1 MWGYFRNFTL
11 AKIIN
16 SMDYRED
23 TFIVNPMGAPRMTQR
38 DKWKKRPIVERYF
51 AYRDAV
57 RLQGNLCNYELTGV
71 IEIEFHIE
79 APNVK
84 EKERTLYEGVPHT
97 SKPDIDNLI
106 KAFLDCFG
114 EDKTVHTIK
123 AIKLWTTG
131 KGRIVT
137 RSPQV

>member
-1 MWGYFRNFTL
+1 ME
-11 AKIIN
+11 
-16 SMDYRED
+16 YRED
-23 TFIVNPMGAPRMTQR
+23 VFYVDPMGAPRMTQR
-38 DKWKKRPIVERYF
+38 DKWKKRDIVERYF

-71 IEIEFHIE
+71 IEMEFYMP
-79 APNVK
+79 APKVK
-84 EKERTLYEGVPHT
+84 EKERVLYEGVPHT
-97 SKPDIDNLI
+97 KKPDIDNLI

-123 AIKLWTTG
+123 AKKIWTTG

-137 RSPQV
+137 RSPLV